1 MQLTAQEANDLLT
14 INEAATRLGI
24 RVKEIRSLL
33 YRTLV
38 KPRHM
43 FGTAFITQEQLSV
56 LRAKLSKERKQ
67 P

>member
-24 RVKEIRSLL
+24 RVKEIRVLF

-43 FGTAFITQEQLSV
+43 FGTAFITQEQLGT
-56 LRAKLSKERKQ
+56 LRAKLAKERNR